1 MCREND
7 TPWKRRNIFSCPV
20 YNAILYQCDRKEN
33 HVCELN
39 KKTSLFQSVVAFG
52 FFVPLLVFLFSG
64 CASAEKQRMRADL
77 QAQQIIMEKQA
88 SSLGRTEPFSI
99 EKPSDT
105 LRRRLFVEQQLP
117 FSSPISLGSMYLEPA
132 EHLSDES
139 VHALSFESITFSA
152 PVPWEEGQELTVSL
166 MEALQI
172 GARNS
177 RAYQEQK
184 EQLFRAALALDLSRH
199 EFRSILTASV
209 ETETALDIQ
218 QGDTATE
225 VKHSGTGTVERPFK
239 NGLTLTTQI
248 GLDLVNLLTAGE
260 TSLGAFADATISVP
274 LLRGSGKHIVTE
286 PLIQAEREVVYAI
299 YRFERYKKTFA
310 VEIAKEYLEVLQLND
325 QIENTEENYRSLIT
339 ARRRARRLADAGR
352 ISEIQVDQATQEE
365 LRARTR
371 WISAQQTYERR
382 LDSFKLLLGLPPDA
396 RLRLDQEELK
406 RLVLSTAHIGE
417 PEHTEDSQ
425 TQDIHS
431 EEALPGEIPP
441 TDAPAE
447 LSTPGGGEAG
457 PLEIG
462 ESEAVALGMENR
474 LDLRTA
480 LGEVYDSRRKIVV
493 AADALRPELTL
504 LGSAYVGNLQSVST
518 TESSDTGFRLNRG
531 FYSALLSF
539 DFALD
544 RAEERKAYRESLIDM
559 ENAVRDF
566 QELDDNIK
574 LSVRNALRDLR
585 ESRENLR
592 IQKNALSLAQKRV
605 RSANLFLQA
614 GLVEIRDLLEA
625 QEALILAQNALTS
638 ALVRYR
644 VGELELQR
652 DMGVLEVNEQGMWR
666 EYHPE
671 EHTDEE

>member
-1 MCREND
+1 MEA
-7 TPWKRRNIFSCPV
+7 KKHFFLPV
-20 YNAILYQCDRKEN
+20 FRYYIIQCYGKEAHVSELRKN
-33 HVCELN
+33 
-39 KKTSLFQSVVAFG
+39 TSKLQPTVAFG
-52 FFVPLLVFLFSG
+52 AFALLLIFLFSG

-77 QAQQIIMEKQA
+77 QARHIITEKQA
-88 SSLGRTEPFSI
+88 SSLGKTEPFTI

-105 LRRRLFVEQQLP
+105 LRRRLFIGQQLP
-117 FSSPISLGSMYLEPA
+117 FSSPISLGSMYLEPV
-132 EHLSDES
+132 EHRSDDG
-139 VHALSFESITFSA
+139 ARIQSFESTTFSA
-152 PVPWEEGQELTVSL
+152 PGPLEEGRELTVSL

-172 GARNS
+172 GAKNS
-177 RAYQEQK
+177 REYQEQK
-184 EQLFRAALALDLSRH
+184 EDLFRAALGLDLSRH
-199 EFRSILTASV
+199 EFRSILTASA
-209 ETETALDIQ
+209 ETEAAVDFR
-218 QGDTATE
+218 QGDASSE
-225 VKHSGTGTVERPFK
+225 LKHSGTGTVGRTFK
-239 NGLTLTTQI
+239 NGLSLTTQI
-248 GLDLVNLLTAGE
+248 GLDLVNLLTADE

-286 PLIQAEREVVYAI
+286 PLIQAERDVVYAI
-299 YRFERYKKTFA
+299 YHFERYKKTFA
-310 VEIAKEYLEVLQLND
+310 VEIAAEYLEVLKLND

-352 ISEIQVDQATQEE
+352 ISEIQGDQATQEE

-371 WISAQQTYERR
+371 WISARQTYEGR
-382 LDSFKLLLGLPPDA
+382 LDGFKLLLGLPPDA
-396 RLRLDQEELK
+396 RIRLDQEELK
-406 RLVLSTAHIGE
+406 RLALSTAHMVE
-417 PEHTEDSQ
+417 LEHTEDSH
-425 TQDIHS
+425 TQGIHP
-431 EEALPGEIPP
+431 EEELPGATPP
-441 TDAPAE
+441 ADAPAE
-447 LSTPGGGEAG
+447 FEMPGGREAG

-462 ESEAVALGMENR
+462 ESEAVALGIENR

-493 AADALRPELTL
+493 AADALQPELTL
-504 LGSAYVGNLQSVST
+504 LGSASIGNLRST
-518 TESSDTGFRLNRG
+518 SSTDSSETGFRLNRG
-531 FYSALLSF
+531 FYSTLLSF

-544 RAEERKAYRESLIDM
+544 RAEERKAYRESLIDL

-566 QELDDNIK
+566 QDLEDNIK
-574 LSVRNALRDLR
+574 LSVRNVLRDLR

-625 QEALILAQNALTS
+625 QEALILAQNAFTS

-671 EHTDEE
+671 EHAGE